1 MTVITDR
8 KAFEKAAVPILAT
21 DARRAAKLVESLVP
35 AERRWVRSTGFDGA
49 PDTFA
54 VVPDG
59 KGGIVRVLAGVAD
72 AADPWALASLPLKL
86 PRGRY
91 ALGKGP
97 VAIAPEHAAFAWDL
111 GGYAF
116 ARYRKPQRKPAD
128 LQVENSKRVGEA
140 LDMAQAV
147 RLVRDLVNT
156 PTEDMGPEQLADVAR
171 EQAELFGGEFDEW
184 IGDELLAQN
193 FPAIHA
199 VGRAAA
205 REPRLLE
212 IRWGDARHPRLAI
225 VGKGVCFDTGGLDIK
240 TSDGM
245 RLMKKDMGGAAHALA
260 LARLV
265 MQRNLPVNLH
275 VLVPAV
281 ENAIAGNAYRP
292 GDVVRTRKG
301 HCVEVGNTD
310 AEGRVILCDALAYAV
325 EQKPKTLVDFATL
338 TGAARVALGPELP
351 ALFCNDE
358 VLATRLEAAADALRD
373 PMWRLPLWRNYRR
386 LFSSDIAD
394 FSNSGKGPFAGA
406 IVAALFLDHFVPEE
420 IAWAHFDLY
429 AWNDVARPG
438 RPVGGEAQALRAV
451 LHAISPSPK
460 GEGKRAPS
468 PLGEG
473 RGEGQR
479 RRK

>member
-8 KAFEKAAVPILAT
+8 KAFGKAIPIVAT
-21 DARRAAKLVESLVP
+21 DAKRAPKLLEALSP
-35 AERRWVRSTGFDGA
+35 AERRWAEAAGFDGA
-49 PDTFA
+49 PDTFVTLPDAKGA
-54 VVPDG
+54 VA
-59 KGGIVRVLAGVAD
+59 RVLAGVRD
-72 AADPWALASLPLKL
+72 AADPWALAFLPMKL

-91 ALGKGP
+91 ALAKSS
-97 VAIAPEHAAFAWDL
+97 VAIAPENAAFAWDL
-111 GGYAF
+111 GGYEF
-116 ARYRKPQRKPAD
+116 ARYRKARRKPAD
-128 LQVENSKRVGEA
+128 LQVEDSRRVAEA
-140 LDMAQAV
+140 LGMAQAV

-156 PTEDMGPEQLADVAR
+156 PSEDMGPQELSDVAR

-184 IGDELLAQN
+184 IGEELLAQN

-212 IRWGDARHPRLAI
+212 IRWGSARHPRVAI
-225 VGKGVCFDTGGLDIK
+225 VGKGVCFDSGGLDIK
-240 TSDGM
+240 GADGM

-265 MQRNLPVNLH
+265 MQRKLPVNLH

-301 HCVEVGNTD
+301 LNIEVGNTD
-310 AEGRVILCDALAYAV
+310 AEGRVILADALAYAA
-325 EQKPKTLVDFATL
+325 ESKPETIVDFATL

-358 VLATRLEAAADALRD
+358 SLATRISAAAQALQD
-373 PMWRLPLWRNYRR
+373 PVWRLPLWRNYRR
-386 LFSSDIAD
+386 LFSSDVAD
-394 FSNSGKGPFAGA
+394 FANSGKGGFAGA

-420 IAWAHFDLY
+420 IAWAHFDVY
-429 AWNDVARPG
+429 AWNDASRPG
-438 RPVGGEAQALRAV
+438 RPVGGEAQGLRAV
-451 LHAISPSPK
+451 LSAI
-460 GEGKRAPS
+460 GG
-468 PLGEG
+468 
-473 RGEGQR
+473 
-479 RRK
+479 

>member
-1 MTVITDR
+1 MTVIADK
-8 KAFEKAAVPILAT
+8 KAFEKAVPILAT
-21 DARRAAKLVESLVP
+21 DERGAAKLLESLAP
-35 AERRWVRSTGFDGA
+35 AERKWAQAAGFDGA
-49 PDTFA
+49 PETF
-54 VVPDG
+54 VLVPDG
-59 KGGIVRVLAGVAD
+59 RGGIARVLAGVRD
-72 AADPWALASLPLKL
+72 AADPWALAFLPLKL

-91 ALGKGP
+91 ELGKGP
-97 VAIAPEHAAFAWDL
+97 IAIPPEHAAFAWDL
-111 GGYAF
+111 GSYAF
-116 ARYRKPQRKPAD
+116 ARYRKPNRKPAD
-128 LQVENSKRVGEA
+128 LQVENSKRVAGA
-140 LDMAQAV
+140 LGMAQAV

-156 PTEDMGPEQLADVAR
+156 PTEDMGPEQLSDVAR

-184 IGDELLAQN
+184 IGEELLAQN

-212 IRWGDARHPRLAI
+212 IRWGDARHPRLSI

-358 VLATRLEAAADALRD
+358 ALASRLQAAADALRD

-386 LFSSDIAD
+386 LFPSDIAD

-406 IVAALFLDHFVPEE
+406 IV
-420 IAWAHFDLY
+420 
-429 AWNDVARPG
+429 
-438 RPVGGEAQALRAV
+438 
-451 LHAISPSPK
+451 
-460 GEGKRAPS
+460 
-468 PLGEG
+468 
-473 RGEGQR
+473 
-479 RRK
+479 